1 MLSGFNQPP
10 PLRQRVIPYA
20 PVPGSNGEEWDQLNP
35 VQGIDLLVST
45 ILDGEYGGVA
55 STAGKLGKEDMELR
69 TVALTVFEVCLSLL
83 VGHTAYILIGLR
95 ER

>member
-1 MLSGFNQPP
+1 M
-10 PLRQRVIPYA
+10 
-20 PVPGSNGEEWDQLNP
+20 
-35 VQGIDLLVST
+35 ST